1 MSSPYHPQRRAAVAT
16 ETPSLSPAVP
26 GVQHTHTH
34 TTGWRNCL
42 GNVISN
48 GDLQYIS
55 TDGHLGRSS
64 TITTI
69 IDQHQPR
76 CPPPSLS
83 CSLHNTMAPSTQSS
97 WRPTHRRRPAVLQQT
112 EHGIVHEQS
121 SCVFD
126 SVVVNFVV
134 VRSSLVRRSFV
145 VRSSFVRRSS
155 LLRRPLSIR
164 KHAGDDCAPS
174 HTHPHTHT
182 LSRATHKRPTR
193 LLRPP
198 ACDEEA
204 RTKAKMLQGVPA

>member
-48 GDLQYIS
+48 DDLQYIS

-83 CSLHNTMAPSTQSS
+83 CSLHNTMAPSTQSR
-97 WRPTHRRRPAVLQQT
+97 WRPTHRRRPAILQQT

-126 SVVVNFVV
+126 SVVVNFV
-134 VRSSLVRRSFV
+134 V

-174 HTHPHTHT
+174 HTHTLTHFPAQHTSDQPGCSVHP
-182 LSRATHKRPTR
+182 R
-193 LLRPP
+193 
-198 ACDEEA
+198 E
-204 RTKAKMLQGVPA
+204 TKKHEPRRRCCKECPRN

>member
-64 TITTI
+64 TTTTI

-83 CSLHNTMAPSTQSS
+83 CSLHNTMAPSTQSR
-97 WRPTHRRRPAVLQQT
+97 WRPTHRRRPAILQQT

-145 VRSSFVRRSS
+145 VRSSFVVVASSAVHPKTRWRRLCALTHSPTHS
-155 LLRRPLSIR
+155 HTFPRNTQATNPV
-164 KHAGDDCAPS
+164 APS
-174 HTHPHTHT
+174 
-182 LSRATHKRPTR
+182 TR
-193 LLRPP
+193 
-198 ACDEEA
+198 
-204 RTKAKMLQGVPA
+204 V